1 MSASRFLAVAPLQVA
16 QALVGFG
23 SIIIFTRLMSAEE
36 FGRYA
41 LALSISMAAHT
52 LLFTWAE
59 AAAFRFFATAQAARR
74 LADHFAT
81 LLGIAF
87 LLGAAVLLA
96 TAFILS
102 HAGLESHAASIAAFA
117 AGAASLRFLTRI
129 ARETDRAA
137 LSFTRYAVFETAY
150 LTLGFAA
157 GVGLLIFFDLGAAA
171 PFAGLMLGGA
181 LIALVDAPR
190 LFAQA
195 RGGYVTLMRA
205 RLYAQYGAPL
215 ALALV
220 ADLGVQAMARTVL
233 ATQADEASLGAYAA
247 AFGLTRPLDLIF
259 TGIAAAF
266 APMLF
271 AAYEKE
277 GADAGREVAARAFT
291 WFCALTAPACAG
303 LVLLAKPLAALLI
316 GPALSAEA
324 AAAMPWLAL
333 AALCSG
339 FALHYWSE
347 AFQIA
352 HRTGQRALLMLA
364 PGAVQLALTL
374 ALAARFGAVGSAVA
388 SAAGAALAVFLLAVR
403 GRLLFPLPAP
413 LGVLIRISAATSVMA
428 IVLVSLSAAD
438 GPASLALQMAIG
450 GAAYGLA
457 IVALNVLGVRDRLT
471 ALAGA
476 LLRSVRSAAAGA
488 EG

>member
-1 MSASRFLAVAPLQVA
+1 MKAARLLAVAPLQAA

-23 SIIIFTRLMSAEE
+23 SIVVFTRLMSAED

-87 LLGAAVLLA
+87 LLGGATLLV

-102 HAGLESHAASIAAFA
+102 RAGLAHEASSIAAFA
-117 AGAASLRFLTRI
+117 AGAASLRFVTRI
-129 ARETDRAA
+129 ARETDRAS
-137 LSFTRYAVFETAY
+137 LSFTRYAVLETAY
-150 LTLGFAA
+150 LALGFAA
-157 GVGLLIFFDLGAAA
+157 GVGLLIYFDLGAAA
-171 PFAGLMLGGA
+171 PFAGLMLAGV
-181 LIALVDAPR
+181 LIAMIDAPR

-195 RGGYVTLMRA
+195 SGGYVTLMRTQ
-205 RLYAQYGAPL
+205 LYAQYGTPL

-220 ADLGVQAMARTVL
+220 VDLGVQALARTLV
-233 ATQADEASLGAYAA
+233 ATQAGEASLGAYAA

-259 TGIAAAF
+259 TGVAATF

-271 AAYEKE
+271 SAYEKE
-277 GADAGREVAARAFT
+277 GAGAARGVAADAFA
-291 WFCALTAPACAG
+291 WLCALTLPACVG
-303 LVLLAKPLAALLI
+303 LAMVAEPLTTLMI
-316 GPALSAEA
+316 GRALSAEA
-324 AAAMPWLAL
+324 AAAMPWLAF

-347 AFQIA
+347 AFQLT

-364 PGAVQLALTL
+364 PGAVQLMLTF
-374 ALAARFGAVGSAVA
+374 ALARTYGAQGAAIA
-388 SAAGAALAVFLLAVR
+388 SAAGAALAACLLALR
-403 GRLLFPLPAP
+403 GRKLFDMPAPSGVLVRIAIATASMAGVLAMLPAGDGAGWFA
-413 LGVLIRISAATSVMA
+413 LRVGVG
-428 IVLVSLSAAD
+428 LVTYLAV
-438 GPASLALQMAIG
+438 AS
-450 GAAYGLA
+450 
-457 IVALNVLGVRDRLT
+457 ALNVLGARDRIVR
-471 ALAGA
+471 AI
-476 LLRSVRSAAAGA
+476 LRPAPATAGA